1 VSAARRTLLVTIAL
15 GLLSAVLVTS
25 AHAAPRYVFW
35 DNDGPR
41 TIGRA
46 QDDGTNVNQRFL
58 TGLTYND
65 GTASVA
71 DATYVYYGVG
81 GTLMRARVDG
91 TGTPQPLVQL
101 TSAASSL
108 AIDSGHIYIG
118 SFSRVSR
125 VDISGANLVP
135 NFITAT
141 GAPSGNYVE
150 ALAVDQQHV
159 YWAAPGGIGRANIDG
174 TGAAWGW
181 MATGPTAGVAV
192 DSEHVYWPDNANGS
206 IGRANIDGSNPD
218 PSWIPNIF
226 DPSDGAYDS
235 LRGLYVD
242 YGHVWWAHDYHCDYV
257 PQPPGPCGGGSIGR
271 ANIDGSGAD
280 DTFIPSEALAGPG
293 CGTDPDTRCGPKA
306 VALTPQTEPVCLN
319 VATAP
324 PAPTGGAVFHR
335 AGATGTNTVVL
346 PPGTSWTGD
355 ASCGGTGSAQVM
367 ASPTSIAVSPG
378 TAVSL
383 TDGTRTS
390 AWGGQTTP
398 AGGPAPVLFP
408 GDPGFAP
415 TSATLTTPQAL
426 LQASGGCAGCAF
438 PAETTFTPPAAVADT
453 AYTHSLSG
461 AQMDGATLQGDFSGW
476 DLSDAHL
483 GGATL
488 NRTNVSGTVFSG
500 ADLRA
505 AQLTSLVTNVPPVLN
520 DVRFGSLS
528 QFAGSTCTTFTD
540 TDLLGAGLTVVPA
553 DIDAAGCEANVFPG
567 STVPMTTLADF
578 AVTADAPTFPLGGA
592 NYVVTPG
599 SADALKGANLEGLQ
613 FSGSRFSGFPADLS
627 GANLN
632 YANLRGSTFD
642 LADLSNATF
651 RFNVTAN
658 DASFVQANLTGA
670 QFNSASTVLQDAD
683 FIGATISGA
692 TFQGADL
699 TNASFVDVLANG
711 TSFDSAIAR
720 GTSFN
725 GAHIYSEATAFSGVR
740 NLQGASFVGAV
751 LAGNTD
757 GSGAG
762 LSFTGADL
770 TGANFSLA
778 QCIFCDFTSATM
790 DDVNAIGAYL
800 PGAQFG
806 GGSFTNAQFAR
817 AWLFCGDPL
826 EALCEADVNPGQF
839 DWPLALGTAEDYGP
853 VAYSPTDVSPA
864 AWTAV
869 ANCPDNRR
877 PDPATG
883 CAGFMTPDATLTLPT
898 SCSAAALGACPT
910 NTTTLFDAGSAAAG
924 PLALAPAS
932 PATWSSTVGTDG
944 TYAAFANGTIGLVD
958 PNAGPTPSTVAGSAT
973 ARCTTPAA
981 PCGDGGPATAA
992 TLDSPTGLAV
1002 GLDGSLYIADP
1013 ALLRVRRIAPNGTI
1027 STVAGTGQ
1035 ACTGTAGCGDGGSAV
1050 AAQLADPQGVWV
1062 DPAGQI
1068 YIADGT
1074 RGIRRVGLDGT
1085 IATVASGAYDVVSV
1099 TGDASGTIWAAA
1111 NDPDYL
1117 LEVNVTAHT
1126 MTPVVGTGTSGY
1138 NGASASPATG
1148 VQVNRPGSLSMTLD
1162 GLVVFADTG
1171 NHLIRA
1177 YDPASAAVIDDIAG
1191 VAGTGGYNGDGRD
1204 AQHTQLNAPRA
1215 VAATRGALYVVGD
1228 TGNGRVRQ
1236 VGPSAMPSSPGTQE
1250 PGAQPGSPTR
1260 PSVTSRPVVR
1270 APVASGDAPRSPGA
1284 RVRPDNRFTV
1294 GSVRV
1299 RRDGTVTLR
1308 VRVRAAGRLR
1318 GVVTVRRNGRTWS
1331 FATGAAGIRNA
1342 TTVTLRATPTKRA
1355 RDLVGRGHE
1364 RLRLALAVTFRP
1376 TGGDARTVA
1385 VRGLRLAATR
1395 QRSQA

>member
-1 VSAARRTLLVTIAL
+1 MSAARRTLLVTIAL

-25 AHAAPRYVFW
+25 AQAAPRHVFW
-35 DNDGPR
+35 DNAGPR
-41 TIGRA
+41 TLGRA
-46 QDDGTNVNQRFL
+46 QDDGTDVNQRFL
-58 TGLTYND
+58 TDLTYNG

-71 DATYVYYGVG
+71 DATYVYYGRG
-81 GTLMRARVDG
+81 ATLMRARVDG

-101 TSAASSL
+101 TSAANSL

-135 NFITAT
+135 NFITNT
-141 GAPSGNYVE
+141 GAPSGNYFE

-159 YWAAPGGIGRANIDG
+159 YWAAPGG
-174 TGAAWGW
+174 
-181 MATGPTAGVAV
+181 
-192 DSEHVYWPDNANGS
+192 
-206 IGRANIDGSNPD
+206 
-218 PSWIPNIF
+218 
-226 DPSDGAYDS
+226 
-235 LRGLYVD
+235 
-242 YGHVWWAHDYHCDYV
+242 
-257 PQPPGPCGGGSIGR
+257 IGR

-293 CGTDPDTRCGPKA
+293 CGTDPETRCGPTA
-306 VALTPQTEPVCLN
+306 VALTPPTEAVCLN

-335 AGATGTNTVVL
+335 TGATGTNTVVL

-438 PAETTFTPPAAVADT
+438 PADTTFTPPAAVADT

-476 DLSDAHL
+476 DLSDAQLPGATMNGNLSGADLSGAHL

-505 AQLTSLVTNVPPVLN
+505 AQLTSLVTDVPPVLN

-528 QFAGSTCTTFTD
+528 GFAGSTCTTFTD

-567 STVPMTTLADF
+567 STVPMATLVDF
-578 AVTADAPTFPLGGA
+578 AVTADAPAFPLGGA

-651 RFNVTAN
+651 RFNLTAN

-699 TNASFVDVLANG
+699 TNASFVDVLADG

-932 PATWSSTVGTDG
+932 PATWSSAVATDG
-944 TYAAFANGTIGLVD
+944 TYGAFANGTIGLVD
-958 PNAGPTPSTVAGSAT
+958 PNAGPTPSPQGAAGVVQ
-973 ARCTTPAA
+973 RA
-981 PCGDGGPATAA
+981 P
-992 TLDSPTGLAV
+992 
-1002 GLDGSLYIADP
+1002 ADP
-1013 ALLRVRRIAPNGTI
+1013 AIV
-1027 STVAGTGQ
+1027 
-1035 ACTGTAGCGDGGSAV
+1035 DG
-1050 AAQLADPQGVWV
+1050 
-1062 DPAGQI
+1062 
-1068 YIADGT
+1068 
-1074 RGIRRVGLDGT
+1074 
-1085 IATVASGAYDVVSV
+1085 
-1099 TGDASGTIWAAA
+1099 
-1111 NDPDYL
+1111 
-1117 LEVNVTAHT
+1117 
-1126 MTPVVGTGTSGY
+1126 
-1138 NGASASPATG
+1138 
-1148 VQVNRPGSLSMTLD
+1148 
-1162 GLVVFADTG
+1162 
-1171 NHLIRA
+1171 
-1177 YDPASAAVIDDIAG
+1177 
-1191 VAGTGGYNGDGRD
+1191 
-1204 AQHTQLNAPRA
+1204 
-1215 VAATRGALYVVGD
+1215 
-1228 TGNGRVRQ
+1228 
-1236 VGPSAMPSSPGTQE
+1236 VGPAFGSTSPIV
-1250 PGAQPGSPTR
+1250 PFA
-1260 PSVTSRPVVR
+1260 
-1270 APVASGDAPRSPGA
+1270 
-1284 RVRPDNRFTV
+1284 N
-1294 GSVRV
+1294 
-1299 RRDGTVTLR
+1299 
-1308 VRVRAAGRLR
+1308 AA
-1318 GVVTVRRNGRTWS
+1318 
-1331 FATGAAGIRNA
+1331 
-1342 TTVTLRATPTKRA
+1342 
-1355 RDLVGRGHE
+1355 
-1364 RLRLALAVTFRP
+1364 
-1376 TGGDARTVA
+1376 
-1385 VRGLRLAATR
+1385 
-1395 QRSQA
+1395 